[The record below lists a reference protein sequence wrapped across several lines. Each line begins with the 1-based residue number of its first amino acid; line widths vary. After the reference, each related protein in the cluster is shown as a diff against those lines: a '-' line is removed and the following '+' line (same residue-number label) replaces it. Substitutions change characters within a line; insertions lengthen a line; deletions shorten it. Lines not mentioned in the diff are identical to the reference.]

1 MLNSKKKEKRYA
13 QLLLVTWVL
22 VILFLTLIPADYLP
36 KTDLGKMD
44 KVIHFLEFF
53 ALGFLLMNF
62 CLKSDFKIPIASMVL
77 VSIVIG
83 SIYGGV
89 GELLQNF
96 VVGRCADIY
105 DFLSDLLGL
114 NLGIFM
120 YMRGVREWH
129 S

>member
-1 MLNSKKKEKRYA
+1 MARNKKFEKRNA
-13 QLLLVTWVL
+13 RLLLVTWVL
-22 VILFLTLIPADYLP
+22 SILFLTLIPGEYLP
-36 KTDLGKMD
+36 RTELGKMD
-44 KVIHFLEFF
+44 KVVHLLEFF

-62 CLKSDFKIPIASMVL
+62 FLKSDFNIPLATMVIISIAA
-77 VSIVIG
+77 G
-83 SIYGGV
+83 SIYGGA

-96 VVGRCADIY
+96 VGRNPDIY

-120 YMRGVREWH
+120 YLRGVREWH